1 MDFLAPIRKAYA
13 WATGGSTY
21 DAVTS
26 RGKRRQPT
34 GLLRREDDELRPQ
47 DRKKAISSTNT
58 LNRNFATAAWAI
70 RCHLNYVSTFTFQAR
85 NENEALNKK
94 LETLVETRSRAEN
107 FEVTGRY
114 PRPRFIRMA
123 ELRRTLDGDMGI
135 AKIYNGRVQ
144 ATEGDCIRTPDSGL
158 PSGYAAADFIH
169 GVRTNRIG
177 RPLEYCVCRR
187 GASNDSVSGGTRF
200 EFERMVNAR
209 NMLHF
214 GYFDRFDQVRGI
226 SPLISAV
233 NAFQDVYEGID
244 YALAKAKVAQ
254 MFGLVFS
261 RERGDEGP
269 TVGTAEQ
276 ETESSGYK
284 VSLDRGPFSL
294 DLDAG
299 DKAEFLEAKTPST
312 EFQNFSQVV
321 IAIALKS
328 LDIPYSFFDE
338 SFTNYSGARQ
348 ALLQYEASA
357 QIKQNDVRELLDK
370 WLEWQ
375 LFIWALDGDLPGV
388 DIASVHW
395 EWIAKGMPWIDP
407 LKEANADISLLGA
420 GLTSR
425 TRLLRRRGEDVNE
438 VAREL
443 AAEKKL
449 FEDNGLT
456 VGVNPVNAQILE
468 IAQ

>member
-1 MDFLAPIRKAYA
+1 MDFLAPLRKAYS
-13 WATGGSTY
+13 WATGSSTY

-26 RGKRRQPT
+26 QGKRRQPT

-58 LNRNFATAAWAI
+58 LNRNSAAAAWAI
-70 RCHLNYVSTFTFQAR
+70 RCHLNYVSTFSFQAR
-85 NENEALNKK
+85 CENEALNEKI
-94 LETLVETRSRAEN
+94 EALVETRSRAEN

-114 PRPRFIRMA
+114 SRPRFTRMA
-123 ELRRTLDGDMGI
+123 EMRRTLDGDMGI
-135 AKIYNGRVQ
+135 AKIFNGRVQ

-158 PSGYAAADFIH
+158 PSGYGASDFIH

-187 GASNDSVSGGTRF
+187 GASNDSVSGGSRF
-200 EFERMVNAR
+200 EFERLVNAR
-209 NMLHF
+209 NMMLF

-244 YALAKAKVAQ
+244 YALAKMKVAQ

-269 TVGTAEQ
+269 TVGPAVE
-276 ETESSGYK
+276 ETETGGYK
-284 VSLDRGPFSL
+284 VALDRGPFSL

-299 DKAEFLEAKTPST
+299 DKAEFLENKTPSN

-328 LDIPYSFFDE
+328 LDIPYSFFNE

-357 QIKQNDVRELLDK
+357 AIKQQDVRELLDK

-375 LFIWALDGDLPGV
+375 LFLWALDGELPGV
-388 DIASVHW
+388 DLASVRW

-407 LKEANADISLLGA
+407 LKEVSADIAALGA

-425 TRLLRRRGEDVNE
+425 TRLLRRRGEDVQD
-438 VAREL
+438 VCREL
-443 AAEKKL
+443 ASEKKL
-449 FEDNGLT
+449 FEANGLT
-456 VGVNPVNAQILE
+456 VGVDPINAQIVE
-468 IAQ
+468 INQ